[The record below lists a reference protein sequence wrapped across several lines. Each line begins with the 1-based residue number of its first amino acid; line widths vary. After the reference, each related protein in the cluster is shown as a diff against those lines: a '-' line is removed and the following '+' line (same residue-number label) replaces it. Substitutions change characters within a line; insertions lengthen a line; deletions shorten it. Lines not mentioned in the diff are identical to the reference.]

1 MTDPPHGVRDD
12 AAAWLAAIVESS
24 DDAIIG
30 KNLQGVIRSWNPG
43 AERLFGYRAHD
54 VIGQSITILFPVER
68 LHEEAEFL
76 RRIQSGERIEHYET
90 VRVRKDG
97 AHVDVSI
104 TLSPIAAPGGAIVGA
119 SKIARDITKQK
130 EAQSRLRAQ
139 EKLFRITLDSIGD
152 GVMSTD
158 SEGCMTFMNPVAERL
173 TGWTEAR
180 AFGQPV
186 ERVFH
191 IVNETTGV
199 RPENPVSRALREGM
213 AVRLA
218 NPTVLIAR
226 DGTRRPIEDSAAPIL
241 DDTGQVFGAVLVFRD
256 VTERRRH
263 ERDLQ
268 LLAAIVASSGD
279 AFVSK
284 TLDGVI
290 TSWSPGA
297 ERMFGYT
304 RDEAI
309 GQGISLI
316 VPPDRVAEERA
327 LLARVRRAEHV
338 APFATVRVAKDGRR
352 MDVDLTT
359 SPVRD
364 AEGEISGA
372 SQIARDI
379 SDRQRA
385 EDMRAVLL
393 RRAERARDEAAAANR
408 TKDQFLA
415 ILSHELRTPL
425 AAMLGWTQMLRNRQV
440 PAERTQHA
448 LDVIHRNTVLQARLI
463 DDLLDVAR
471 IEAGKLHLDN
481 QPVQLVPLIE
491 GAVETLQR
499 DAAAQQLVLS
509 RHLDPE
515 AGVVFG
521 DPARVEQIVVN
532 LLSNAVKFTPP
543 GGRVDLSLDRDGH
556 DARIVV
562 TDTGIGIKADA
573 VPYIFERFTQAGGG
587 TRRAHGG
594 LGLGLAIVR
603 HLVQLHGGTV
613 SADSRGEGHG
623 ATFTVRLPMMAAP
636 IGVAHRP
643 AHHAA
648 EPLLLDGI
656 KVVVVEDDADAA
668 EMVATVLRQHRA
680 EVIIT
685 STGEAAL
692 SLLAEYQ
699 PHVLVCDIG
708 LPDIDGYALMQRVR
722 DLERARGRRFV
733 PSVAL
738 TAFASEEE
746 RQRAVSVGYQVH
758 VSKPVEPERLVEAVA
773 EVLAGP
779 R

>member
-1 MTDPPHGVRDD
+1 MTSGPHGVRDD

-54 VIGQSITILFPVER
+54 VIGQPITILFPAER
-68 LHEEAEFL
+68 LHEETEFL
-76 RRIQSGERIEHYET
+76 RRIRAGQRIEHYET

-97 AHVDVSI
+97 APVDVSI

-119 SKIARDITKQK
+119 SKIARDITRHK
-130 EAQSRLRAQ
+130 EAENRLRAQ
-139 EKLFRITLDSIGD
+139 EKLLRITLHSIGD
-152 GVMSTD
+152 AVLSTD
-158 SEGCMTFMNPVAERL
+158 SEGCVTFMNPVAERL
-173 TGWTEAR
+173 TGWTEAE
-180 AFGQPV
+180 AFGRPV

-191 IVNETTGV
+191 IVNETTGL
-199 RPENPVSRALREGM
+199 PPDNPVTRALREGM
-213 AVRLA
+213 AMGLA
-218 NPTVLIAR
+218 NHTLLIAR
-226 DGTRRPIEDSAAPIL
+226 DGARRPIDDSAAPIL
-241 DDTGQVFGAVLVFRD
+241 DDAGRAFGAVLVFRD
-256 VTERRRH
+256 VTAQRHH

-268 LLAAIVASSGD
+268 LLAGVVASSGD
-279 AFVSK
+279 AIVSK
-284 TLDGVI
+284 TLEGVI

-304 RDEAI
+304 REEAI
-309 GQGISLI
+309 GESITLV
-316 VPPDRVAEERA
+316 VPPDREAEESA
-327 LLARVRRAEHV
+327 LLARVREGEHV
-338 APFATVRVAKDGRR
+338 APFETVRVANDGRR
-352 MDVDLTT
+352 IDVELTT

-364 AEGEISGA
+364 SEGQITGA

-385 EDMRAVLL
+385 EEMRALL
-393 RRAERARDEAAAANR
+393 LQRAETARDEAATANR
-408 TKDQFLA
+408 SKDQFLA
-415 ILSHELRTPL
+415 VLSHELRTPL

-471 IEAGKLHLDN
+471 IEAGKLHLDT

-491 GAVETLQR
+491 GAVETVQR
-499 DAAAQQLVLS
+499 DAAAQQLDLG
-509 RHLDPE
+509 RQLDPE
-515 AGVVFG
+515 AGVIFG

-543 GGRVDLSLDRDGH
+543 GGRIDVSLDRDGDH
-556 DARIVV
+556 ARIVV

-573 VPYIFERFTQAGGG
+573 VPHIFERFTQVGSG

-603 HLVQLHGGTV
+603 HLVQLHGGSV
-613 SADSRGEGHG
+613 SADSRGEGQG

-636 IGVAHRP
+636 IAVPARP
-643 AHHAA
+643 TRQAA
-648 EPLLLDGI
+648 EALALDGI
-656 KVVVVEDDADAA
+656 KVVVVEDDPDAA

-685 STGEAAL
+685 SSGAAAL
-692 SLLAEYQ
+692 SLLAEYH
-699 PHVLVCDIG
+699 PNVLVCDIG
-708 LPDIDGYALMQRVR
+708 LPDIDGYALMERVR
-722 DLERARGRRFV
+722 DLERTHGRRFV

-746 RQRAVSVGYQVH
+746 RQRAVAVGYQVH

-773 EVLAGP
+773 QVLAGS

>member
-1 MTDPPHGVRDD
+1 MTNHSSGVTDD

-24 DDAIIG
+24 NDAIIG

-43 AERLFGYRAHD
+43 AERLFGYRAND
-54 VIGQSITILFPVER
+54 VIGQPITILFPVER
-68 LHEEAEFL
+68 LHEEVEFL
-76 RRIQSGERIEHYET
+76 RRIQSGQRIEHYET

-97 AHVDVSI
+97 AQVDVSI

-119 SKIARDITKQK
+119 SKIARDITKHK
-130 EAQSRLRAQ
+130 EAESRLRAQ

-152 GVMSTD
+152 AVMSTD
-158 SEGCMTFMNPVAERL
+158 AEGCVTFMNPVAEHL
-173 TGWTEAR
+173 TGWTETE

-186 ERVFH
+186 ERVFP
-191 IVNETTGV
+191 IVNETTGL
-199 RPENPVSRALREGM
+199 PPANPVIRALREGM
-213 AVRLA
+213 AVGFA
-218 NPTVLIAR
+218 NHTLLIAR
-226 DGTRRPIEDSAAPIL
+226 DGTRRPIDDSTAPIL
-241 DDTGQVFGAVLVFRD
+241 DDTGQVFGAVVVFRD
-256 VTERRRH
+256 VTERRHH

-279 AFVSK
+279 AIVSK

-304 RDEAI
+304 KEEAI
-309 GQGISLI
+309 GQGITMI
-316 VPPDRVAEERA
+316 VPPDRVAEESA
-327 LLARVRRAEHV
+327 LLDRIRRGEHV
-338 APFATVRVAKDGRR
+338 APFETVRVSKDGRH
-352 MDVDLTT
+352 MDVELTT

-364 AEGEISGA
+364 ADGEITGA
-372 SQIARDI
+372 SKIARDI
-379 SDRQRA
+379 SDRRRA
-385 EDMRAVLL
+385 EEMRALLL
-393 RRAERARDEAAAANR
+393 RRAEAARDEAAAANR

-425 AAMLGWTQMLRNRQV
+425 AAMLGWTQMLRKRQV

-481 QPVQLVPLIE
+481 QPVQLIPLIE

-499 DAAAQQLVLS
+499 DVAAQQLVLS

-521 DPARVEQIVVN
+521 DPTRVEQIVVN

-543 GGRVDLSLDRDGH
+543 GGRIDVSLDRDDDH
-556 DARIVV
+556 ARIVV
-562 TDTGIGIKADA
+562 ADTGIGIKTDA
-573 VPYIFERFTQAGGG
+573 VPYIFERFTQAGGV

-613 SADSRGEGHG
+613 SADSRGEGQG
-623 ATFTVRLPMMAAP
+623 ATFTVRLPMMVTP
-636 IGVAHRP
+636 IGVAARP
-643 AHHAA
+643 TRQAA
-648 EPLLLDGI
+648 EPLPLDGI

-668 EMVATVLRQHRA
+668 EMVATVLRRHRA
-680 EVIIT
+680 EVIVT
-685 STGEAAL
+685 SSGEAAL
-692 SLLAEYQ
+692 SLLAEYH
-699 PHVLVCDIG
+699 PNVLVCDIG
-708 LPDIDGYALMQRVR
+708 LPDIDGYTLIQRVR
-722 DLERARGRRFV
+722 DMERERGRRFV

-738 TAFASEEE
+738 TAFATEEE
-746 RQRAVSVGYQVH
+746 RLRAVSVGYQVH
-758 VSKPVEPERLVEAVA
+758 VSKPVEPDRLVEAVA
-773 EVLAGP
+773 QVLA
-779 R
+779 RAR